1 MEILEIVFGNSCYL
15 TMKNSSLGNNNILLF
30 NLLLNVGDLSTI
42 EKYKINLPDELCNE
56 NSNYTFKNEIS
67 VINESIKRK
76 DKIRIWTSHYNIYSY
91 LIMLYICNFVKNKH
105 CELYVTYSDEYNKN
119 YVSPSLMNPKELENL
134 AKLEHKLSED
144 DILKFSDVWE
154 TLVKTN
160 SEMRVLENGIVK
172 SVSIDHYD
180 NVILNELKLLGTIE
194 VVKLV
199 AMLMKSVYLI
209 DSLYV
214 YFIKRLIEN
223 NKIKVVK
230 LDKNRF
236 FNSVIELM

>member
-1 MEILEIVFGNSCYL
+1 MF
-15 TMKNSSLGNNNILLF
+15 
-30 NLLLNVGDLSTI
+30 ST
-42 EKYKINLPDELCNE
+42 
-56 NSNYTFKNEIS
+56 
-67 VINESIKRK
+67 
-76 DKIRIWTSHYNIYSY
+76 
-91 LIMLYICNFVKNKH
+91 
-105 CELYVTYSDEYNKN
+105 
-119 YVSPSLMNPKELENL
+119 
-134 AKLEHKLSED
+134 
-144 DILKFSDVWE
+144 
-154 TLVKTN
+154 
-160 SEMRVLENGIVK
+160 
-172 SVSIDHYD
+172 YD

-199 AMLMKSVYLI
+199 AMLMKSVYLL

>member
-1 MEILEIVFGNSCYL
+1 MSMMGKRNFIDFRVIIVLIILI
-15 TMKNSSLGNNNILLF
+15 
-30 NLLLNVGDLSTI
+30 
-42 EKYKINLPDELCNE
+42 
-56 NSNYTFKNEIS
+56 
-67 VINESIKRK
+67 
-76 DKIRIWTSHYNIYSY
+76 
-91 LIMLYICNFVKNKH
+91 
-105 CELYVTYSDEYNKN
+105 
-119 YVSPSLMNPKELENL
+119 
-134 AKLEHKLSED
+134 
-144 DILKFSDVWE
+144 
-154 TLVKTN
+154 
-160 SEMRVLENGIVK
+160 IVK
-172 SVSIDHYD
+172 SVSIDYYN

-199 AMLMKSVYLI
+199 AMLMKSVYLL

>member
-42 EKYKINLPDELCNE
+42 EKYKINIPDELCNE

-105 CELYVTYSDEYNKN
+105 CELYVTYSEKKKKN

-160 SEMRVLENGIVK
+160 SEMRILENGIVK
-172 SVSIDHYD
+172 SVSIDYYD

-199 AMLMKSVYLI
+199 AILMKNVYLI

>member
-42 EKYKINLPDELCNE
+42 EKYKINIPDELCNE

-67 VINESIKRK
+67 VTNESIKRK

-160 SEMRVLENGIVK
+160 SEMRILENGIVK
-172 SVSIDHYD
+172 SVSIDYYD

-199 AMLMKSVYLI
+199 AILMKNVYLI

>member
-1 MEILEIVFGNSCYL
+1 METLEIVFGNSCYM
-15 TMKNSSLGNNNILLF
+15 TMKDSNLKNNNILLF
-30 NLLLNVGDLSTI
+30 NALLNVGDLRAI
-42 EKYKINLPDELCNE
+42 REFKINIPDDLCNE
-56 NSNYTFKNEIS
+56 SSNYFFENEIS
-67 VINESIKRK
+67 VINDSVKRN

-91 LIMLYICNFVKNKH
+91 LIMLYICSIVKDKCCN
-105 CELYVTYSDEYNKN
+105 LYVVYSDEYNN
-119 YVSPSLMNPKELENL
+119 FVSPSLMNSLELTNL
-134 AKLEHKLSED
+134 SKFEHKMSKN
-144 DILKFSDVWE
+144 DILKFSSIWE
-154 TLVKTN
+154 NLVKTN

-172 SVSIDHYD
+172 SVSIDYYD

-199 AMLMKSVYLI
+199 AILMKNVYLI

>member
-42 EKYKINLPDELCNE
+42 EKYKINIPDELCNE

-144 DILKFSDVWE
+144 DISKFSDVWE

-160 SEMRVLENGIVK
+160 SEMRIFENGIVK
-172 SVSIDHYD
+172 SVSIDYYE
-180 NVILNELKLLGTIE
+180 NLILDKLKLLGP
-194 VVKLV
+194 VKVAKLV
-199 AMLMKSVYLI
+199 GILMKEIYLI
-209 DSLYV
+209 DNLHV
-214 YFIKRLIEN
+214 YFIKRLIKN
-223 NKIKVVK
+223 GKIKIVK
-230 LDKNRF
+230 TNKNKF
-236 FNSVIELM
+236 FDNIIELV

>member
-160 SEMRVLENGIVK
+160 SEMRILENGIVK
-172 SVSIDHYD
+172 SVSIDYYD

-199 AMLMKSVYLI
+199 AILMKNVYLI

>member
-42 EKYKINLPDELCNE
+42 EKYKINIPDELCNE

-160 SEMRVLENGIVK
+160 SEMRILENGIVK
-172 SVSIDHYD
+172 SVSIDYYD

-199 AMLMKSVYLI
+199 AILMKNVYLI